1 MSIPA
6 RNANPSNIVR
16 SDRTFFITTQTCRKK
31 RLLQSDR
38 NATLLIDVLRSC
50 VRAHRF
56 QLHDF
61 GVMPDHVH
69 LLLTVADGVTIEKA
83 MQFIKG
89 GFSFR
94 LKRETSYTG
103 EVWQHGF
110 TDRRVR
116 DVESF
121 EDHQRYI
128 AANPVTAGLA
138 TSQEEFPRCFT
149 TLARAKSLSP
159 RSTQLRSHAGGT

>member
-6 RNANPSNIVR
+6 RYADPSNIVQ
-16 SDRTFFITTQTCRKK
+16 SDRTFFVTTQACRKK

-38 NATLLIDVLRSC
+38 NATLLI
-50 VRAHRF
+50 
-56 QLHDF
+56 
-61 GVMPDHVH
+61 
-69 LLLTVADGVTIEKA
+69 
-83 MQFIKG
+83 
-89 GFSFR
+89 
-94 LKRETSYTG
+94 
-103 EVWQHGF
+103 
-110 TDRRVR
+110 
-116 DVESF
+116 VESF

-138 TSQEEFPRCFT
+138 TSQEEFPWCFT